1 MAFRKMPIAAIV
13 TVTIVGLFLTLTI
26 TGVLGAP
33 KRAVV
38 NSINVGVYSDSSC
51 RVNCTS
57 IDWGNISPNGVVTKK
72 IYVKNIGD
80 SKVSLSMTTSNWSPI
95 EAESLLELS
104 WNLGRRSL
112 AAGKVVPAVLTLSAA
127 SNLGSLTSFNFT
139 ISIVGVQREK

>member
-1 MAFRKMPIAAIV
+1 MPIAAIV
-13 TVTIVGLFLTLTI
+13 TVAIVGLFLTLTI

-33 KRAVV
+33 KRTVV
-38 NSINVGVYSDSSC
+38 NSINVAVYSDSSC

-57 IDWGNISPNGVVTKK
+57 IDWGDISPDGVVTKK
-72 IYVKNIGD
+72 IYVKNTGTGR
-80 SKVSLSMTTSNWSPI
+80 VSLTMTASNWSPS

-127 SNLGSLTSFNFT
+127 SNLGSLTNFNFT
-139 ISIVGVQREK
+139 ISIVGTQRKK